1 MIHRALC
8 GLVFL
13 QLLASPLRAAEEP
26 LSLVS
31 FQFGKF
37 GAMVDNA
44 ISPIAQFSWTPK
56 YRFEAFF
63 LRGDLGLTLF
73 KDSSGIEHA
82 VINTEV
88 FAGLPV
94 SVVAFEIGGGLQS
107 WAGSFGVNPSLGA
120 NLVIPIPGYLDR
132 FYVGYAR
139 LFVPGKG
146 INEGKFGIGLTF

>member
-1 MIHRALC
+1 MTSRWLVTLFVWLAL
-8 GLVFL
+8 
-13 QLLASPLRAAEEP
+13 AMPARAAESA
-26 LSLVS
+26 LSLLS

-44 ISPIAQFSWTPK
+44 ISPIAQFSWTPR
-56 YRFEAFF
+56 YHFEAFT
-63 LRGDLGLTLF
+63 LRGDLGLTLY
-73 KDSSGIEHA
+73 KDAAGIEHP
-82 VINTEV
+82 VLNTEV

-94 SVVAFEIGGGLQS
+94 WVVMFEVGGGLQTWGS
-107 WAGSFGVNPSLGA
+107 SFGVNPSLGA

-146 INEGKFGIGLTF
+146 LNEGKFGVGLTF